1 MLNSFITTFLQYKC
15 AIFILK
21 NKTLFKNK
29 FTHINLVLSIF
40 VGLKLTK
47 FVKTNRN
54 NNNMNKKKE
63 SLLVKVLQ
71 FLGSHPNKS
80 FNYKQIAYHLE
91 FNSDKL
97 RKQLQKDLKKLLKNK
112 EIKETSRGKYQIV
125 QKKLF
130 IGVMDITN
138 NGSGFVIVE
147 ELDRDIFIPNYLLN
161 KSLHGD
167 LVEVEILKNRINKNP
182 EGEVVRIIER
192 SKTKF
197 TGIVKM
203 FKNYAFVDPDDSKM
217 YKEIFVRKEF
227 FNGAEEGDKVVVEI
241 YDWPKK
247 VGSPLGKINKVL
259 GKPGEHEVEIHAIL
273 DEYNLPYE
281 FDPEIE
287 KIAEKLPK
295 EITLSEIKKRRD
307 MRQIPTFT
315 IDPTDAKDLDDA
327 LSIRKLDNGH
337 FEIGIH
343 IADVSHYVRPNTL
356 LDKEAYKRATS
367 VYLVDRVVPMLPE
380 VLSNKL
386 CSLNPNEDKLTFSA
400 VFEIDNEGVIYNEW
414 YGRTITHSNKR
425 FTYDEAQQII
435 EGKKGDFDEEIL
447 ILDKIAKRLRAKRFK
462 NGSLSFDRSEVRFKV
477 DEKGNPIEVYF
488 KESKD
493 ANKLIE
499 EFMLLANRKVA
510 EFIHKKIKS
519 KEKTFV
525 YRVHDDPDPDKLI
538 DLKTVISKFGYKL
551 DLKNRKSIIKS
562 INNLLEQIKD
572 KPEKNMLET
581 LTIRSMSKAVYTTE
595 NRGHYGLAFDY
606 YTHFTSPIRRYPDV
620 MVHRLLQSYLNKK
633 PSPSKKEF
641 EKKCI
646 HSTNMEI
653 QATNAERDSIKYMQ
667 AKYIENFKD
676 VSFEG
681 VITGVTEWGIYVEL
695 TKNKVE
701 GLVRRTEMRDDYY
714 YYDDEQYAMIGEL
727 TGKKYRLGDIIKVKV
742 IKTNPIKKQI
752 DFEVVYENDDDFNNI
767 KIKNKTV
774 SQLSK
779 RKNHRNRNKTK
790 KK

>member
-295 EITLSEIKKRRD
+295 EITSSEIKKRRD

-562 INNLLEQIKD
+562 INNL
-572 KPEKNMLET
+572 
-581 LTIRSMSKAVYTTE
+581 
-595 NRGHYGLAFDY
+595 
-606 YTHFTSPIRRYPDV
+606 
-620 MVHRLLQSYLNKK
+620 
-633 PSPSKKEF
+633 
-641 EKKCI
+641 
-646 HSTNMEI
+646 
-653 QATNAERDSIKYMQ
+653 
-667 AKYIENFKD
+667 
-676 VSFEG
+676 
-681 VITGVTEWGIYVEL
+681 
-695 TKNKVE
+695 
-701 GLVRRTEMRDDYY
+701 
-714 YYDDEQYAMIGEL
+714 
-727 TGKKYRLGDIIKVKV
+727 
-742 IKTNPIKKQI
+742 
-752 DFEVVYENDDDFNNI
+752 
-767 KIKNKTV
+767 
-774 SQLSK
+774 
-779 RKNHRNRNKTK
+779 
-790 KK
+790 

>member
-295 EITLSEIKKRRD
+295 EITSSEIKKRRD